1 MDAKQYQ
8 RLALRTMAD
17 QQTIHDRMCLIGPKA
32 TQLDGAIRGL
42 MDEVGELA
50 SAAKKWLEY
59 GQLLDVNNVIEEC
72 GDALWRIAQVLDA
85 VGWDVETAM
94 NANIAKLQRRYPVK
108 YEDELAAESGRQ
120 REDEARAVRSF
131 LDSETGADDNPNANW
146 AAHGAP

>member
-17 QQTIHDRMCLIGPKA
+17 QQIILDRICSIGPKA
-32 TQLDGAIRGL
+32 TQIDGAIRGL
-42 MDEVGELA
+42 VDEVGELA

-59 GQLLDVNNVIEEC
+59 GQPLDVNNVIEEC

-85 VGWDVETAM
+85 VGWDLETAM
-94 NANIAKLQRRYPVK
+94 SANIAKLQRRYPVK
-108 YEDELAAESGRQ
+108 YTDELAEDANRQ
-120 REDEARAVRSF
+120 RNEEAKAVQSF